1 MLYKRFGDISLSRLG
16 FGAMRLPLLADGS
29 IDEAQVC
36 AMVDLAIESGINYF
50 DTAYSY
56 HEGRSEI
63 VLGKALAAH
72 PRGSFFLASKF
83 PGHQYGTSVD
93 PEAIFREQLEKCGVD
108 HFDFYLLHNVCENS
122 LSTYMDHGIPE
133 CFARLRDKGLIRHL
147 GFSSHAGVPSLEKF
161 VGKYGS
167 MLEFCQIQLNY
178 LDWTLQEAEKKYAL
192 LEANGLPVWV
202 MEPVRGGKLASLGEE
217 AEKRLKAAR
226 PDESPVAWAFRWLM
240 GLPNVGMILSGMS
253 SLGQLRENI
262 ATFSEDRAL
271 TQDERGLL
279 AELAE
284 GMKNTVPCTACRYC
298 CAGCPQQLDIPM
310 LIRNYNDLKFQ
321 TALVVTMQLETLP
334 ADKQPSACV
343 GCGACA
349 DICPQKIKVPEV
361 MKDFAAML
369 DSMPKWAE
377 ICRQREEAAKK
388 LAGK

>member
-16 FGAMRLPLLADGS
+16 FGAMRLPLLADGA
-29 IDEAQVC
+29 IDEAQVKQ
-36 AMVDLAIESGINYF
+36 MVDHAIAHGINYF

-56 HEGRSEI
+56 HDGLSEI
-63 VLGKALAAH
+63 VLGKALAPH
-72 PRGSFFLASKF
+72 PRGSFNLATKF
-83 PGHQYGTSVD
+83 PGHQYGAIPD
-93 PEAIFREQLEKCGVD
+93 PGKIFSEQLKKCGTD
-108 HFDFYLLHNVCENS
+108 YFDFYLLHNVCENS
-122 LSTYMDHGIPE
+122 LDTYMDHGVVE
-133 CFARLRDKGLIRHL
+133 YFAGLRDKGLIRHL
-147 GFSSHAGVPSLEKF
+147 GFSSHAGVPSLGKF
-161 VGKYGS
+161 LDKYGS
-167 MLEFCQIQLNY
+167 TLEFCQIQLNY

-192 LEANGLPVWV
+192 IESHGIPVWV
-202 MEPVRGGKLASLGEE
+202 MEPVRGGKLASLGED

-226 PDESPVAWAFRWLM
+226 PDENAVAWAFRWLM

-253 SLGQLRENI
+253 NLDQMRENI
-262 ATFSEDRAL
+262 ATFSEDKAL
-271 TQDERGLL
+271 SAAERGLL

-321 TALVVTMQLETLP
+321 AAMVVSMQLETLP

-349 DICPQKIKVPEV
+349 AICPQQIRVPDV
-361 MKDFAAML
+361 MKDFAAL
-369 DSMPKWAE
+369 LETMPKWVE
-377 ICRQREEAAKK
+377 ICRQREEAAKR